1 MQALLDK
8 GASPDMTDA
17 AGASA
22 LDLAQQQQDPQLVEL
37 LSRYSGA
44 TLAPVAEPA
53 APMAE
58 PAMLPAT
65 PALEP
70 LAGRPAADG
79 APAPAVPAPG
89 SAEAPAMP
97 TPQP

>member
-22 LDLAQQQQDPQLVEL
+22 LGLAQQQQDPQLVEL

-58 PAMLPAT
+58 PAP

-89 SAEAPAMP
+89 SAEAPTRP
-97 TPQP
+97 IPQP

>member
-8 GASPDMTDA
+8 GASPDLTDA
-17 AGASA
+17 AGTSA
-22 LDLAQQQQDPQLVEL
+22 LGLAQQQDPQLVEL

-44 TLAPVAEPA
+44 TLAPVAELA
-53 APMAE
+53 APTAE
-58 PAMLPAT
+58 PAMLSAP

-70 LAGRPAADG
+70 QAGLTAAGSTPASGG
-79 APAPAVPAPG
+79 AEAPAVP
-89 SAEAPAMP
+89 